1 MKIDYEEW
9 KSYKDWASKL
19 EAADLRE
26 IVLVKDGKELESSKE
41 DIDDWKFTGLSNL
54 WYIRGKFED
63 QE

>member
-9 KSYKDWASKL
+9 KAYKDWVSKL

-26 IVLVKDGKELESSKE
+26 IVLVKDGEELESSKE

-54 WYIRGKFED
+54 WYIHGKFED